1 MAELENS
8 NLQKI
13 DAQLTKK
20 FKNNII
26 ISNIKWLIFA
36 IIFVILIGLYYY
48 QSEQIK
54 NSDRSQF
61 IEIERQLENFQTN
74 LANTLVNDQNAKI
87 EEIDARLNQVLKANT
102 FLSEQNQD
110 LANKINKIIVQPK
123 IKATP
128 DSTQKIDVAIFDE
141 QKLPE
146 DQKVKSENSKL
157 ILAIKK
163 AESAVKILEKKLK
176 SNKIKNNLLS
186 DLNLVQS
193 AFLQGKPFG
202 EPLSNIATQLNIKI
216 SKEILKNAF
225 NGVKP
230 LEQLRNTFPKEARSA
245 LKEFHTK
252 NDKDKISQK
261 ILVFLK
267 THITTRSL
275 KPISG
280 DSVDAILSRAE
291 RSLKLNNLG
300 DALKELKSLPEDA
313 KKSMHNWITDG
324 TNNL

>member
-1 MAELENS
+1 MANKNPATISNSKKTNKLPKPKAKKESINKVSTPTKSFKTKLTQEVAELENS

-36 IIFVILIGLYYY
+36 IIFAILIGLYYY

-87 EEIDARLNQVLKANT
+87 EEINKNLNQVLKANT

-128 DSTQKIDVAIFDE
+128 GSTQKIDVAIFDE

-157 ILAIKK
+157 ILAVKK
-163 AESAVKILEKKLK
+163 AESAV
-176 SNKIKNNLLS
+176 
-186 DLNLVQS
+186 
-193 AFLQGKPFG
+193 
-202 EPLSNIATQLNIKI
+202 
-216 SKEILKNAF
+216 
-225 NGVKP
+225 
-230 LEQLRNTFPKEARSA
+230 RS
-245 LKEFHTK
+245 
-252 NDKDKISQK
+252 
-261 ILVFLK
+261 
-267 THITTRSL
+267 
-275 KPISG
+275 
-280 DSVDAILSRAE
+280 
-291 RSLKLNNLG
+291 
-300 DALKELKSLPEDA
+300 
-313 KKSMHNWITDG
+313 
-324 TNNL
+324 